1 MAKYLATFS
10 DVIDETEINGF
21 TIMSDKEIEKLEELA
36 SSITWAIY
44 YKFDN
49 GSELEYSDGEDLISR
64 IEFKLLSASD
74 VETIGKLFNDSF
86 GVLLGW
92 IFIKY
97 YNDVD
102 DEEDIEDDDE
112 DDEY

>member
-1 MAKYLATFS
+1 MKPKLM
-10 DVIDETEINGF
+10 VF

-36 SSITWAIY
+36 SSITWAIH

-74 VETIGKLFNDSF
+74 VETIGNLMI
-86 GVLLGW
+86 VLGFYW
-92 IFIKY
+92 DGFY
-97 YNDVD
+97 
-102 DEEDIEDDDE
+102 
-112 DDEY
+112 

>member
-74 VETIGKLFNDSF
+74 VETIGKLFNDRGF
-86 GVLLGW
+86 YWDG
-92 IFIKY
+92 FFY
-97 YNDVD
+97 
-102 DEEDIEDDDE
+102 
-112 DDEY
+112 

>member
-1 MAKYLATFS
+1 MKPKLMVLCLIKKS
-10 DVIDETEINGF
+10 R
-21 TIMSDKEIEKLEELA
+21 KLEELA

-92 IFIKY
+92 ILLSII
-97 YNDVD
+97 NDVD
-102 DEEDIEDDDE
+102 DEDIEDDDE

>member
-36 SSITWAIY
+36 SSITWAIH

-74 VETIGKLFNDSF
+74 VETIGKFNDSF

-92 IFIKY
+92 I
-97 YNDVD
+97 
-102 DEEDIEDDDE
+102 
-112 DDEY
+112 

>member
-1 MAKYLATFS
+1 
-10 DVIDETEINGF
+10 
-21 TIMSDKEIEKLEELA
+21 MSDKEIEKLEELA

-86 GVLLGW
+86 GFYIDG
-92 IFIKY
+92 FY
-97 YNDVD
+97 
-102 DEEDIEDDDE
+102 
-112 DDEY
+112 